1 MAVDLVVVVLL
12 QFCWL
17 ALEALKPS
25 PLLADGFWYGSCLL
39 CGIGGTA
46 ASYVHWG
53 RVSKQS
59 STSTFLIVVD
69 VGTLMSLISVVW
81 PFAVVVV
88 VVAVAV
94 EQLKCLVGFP
104 LFNNKTA
111 FLIYLHFISILR
123 PHTKTLGRGKLQ
135 FLKGA
140 YQATLNKMSL
150 RIIKHTTPKNILS
163 VLCRFFSG
171 VSYCCRALQFFL
183 NNSFLPF

>member
-25 PLLADGFWYGSCLL
+25 PLLADGFWYGSSCLL

-69 VGTLMSLISVVW
+69 VGTLMSVNFCCLAIYRCCCCCCGCRCCR
-81 PFAVVVV
+81 
-88 VVAVAV
+88 AV
-94 EQLKCLVGFP
+94 EMFGWVSS
-104 LFNNKTA
+104 
-111 FLIYLHFISILR
+111 FLITKRLSLFICLFTFYFHSETA
-123 PHTKTLGRGKLQ
+123 HQDFGEGKLQ

-163 VLCRFFSG
+163 VLCRFSG
-171 VSYCCRALQFFL
+171 CIILLQGFAIFL
-183 NNSFLPF
+183 KQ